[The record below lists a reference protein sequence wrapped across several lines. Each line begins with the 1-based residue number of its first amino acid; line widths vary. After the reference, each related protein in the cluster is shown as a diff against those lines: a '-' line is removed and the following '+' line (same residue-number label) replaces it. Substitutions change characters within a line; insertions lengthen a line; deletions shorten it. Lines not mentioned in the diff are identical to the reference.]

1 MKKFKKLLKEINAC
15 SDARKWAKDMTIE
28 EVLEKCHRGDWL
40 LWLAHK
46 VDIGL
51 QPLTLAKGY
60 CAATA
65 LHLMKDER
73 SKKAIEVAI
82 SFGLGNSTKEE
93 LAAAAD
99 AAYAAAYTAS
109 YADAYAAAYAAAAYA
124 ADAYADA
131 YAAAAYA
138 YAAAY
143 TASYADAYAA
153 AYAAD
158 AAADAYTA
166 KSKNQLQTADI
177 CRQYIGQLIKKKIN
191 ELLKI

>member
-109 YADAYAAAYAAAAYA
+109 YADAYAAAYAA
-124 ADAYADA
+124 
-131 YAAAAYA
+131 
-138 YAAAY
+138 
-143 TASYADAYAA
+143 
-153 AYAAD
+153 D